1 MRDFFSCLFKANYN
15 SLYLFFL
22 ARLDSVQ
29 DAEDA
34 TQETFRRMMAYR
46 SNVASLRSPRSYLFS
61 IARNLLTDT
70 MRAHKVR
77 LKYAATVDVET
88 QETESHS
95 PAAGIDLKERRKLAQ
110 KALAQLPPR
119 CREVFIMHRFEQLT
133 YKQIAQRLDISP
145 RTVENHIAKAVF
157 HIRKYLAH
165 KNL

>member
-1 MRDFFSCLFKANYN
+1 MREFFSCLFKSNYN

-22 ARLDSVQ
+22 ARLGSVQ

-34 TQETFRRMMAYR
+34 TQETFRRMIAHS

-70 MRAHKVR
+70 MRSRKVR
-77 LKYAATVDVET
+77 LKYTTTVDVET
-88 QETESHS
+88 QATQSQS
-95 PAAGIDLKERRKLAQ
+95 PAAGIDLEERRKPVQ
-110 KALAQLPPR
+110 KALAELSPR
-119 CREVFIMHRFEQLT
+119 CREVFILHRFEQLT
-133 YKQIAQRLDISP
+133 YKQIARRLDISP
-145 RTVENHIAKAVF
+145 RTVEHHIAKAVF

>member
-1 MRDFFSCLFKANYN
+1 MREFFSCLFKSNYN

-34 TQETFRRMMAYR
+34 AQETFKRMIAHN

-77 LKYAATVDVET
+77 LKYTTTVDVET
-88 QETESHS
+88 QATHSQS
-95 PAAGIDLKERRKLAQ
+95 PAARIDLKERRKLAQ
-110 KALAQLPPR
+110 KALAELAPR
-119 CREVFIMHRFEQLT
+119 CREVFILHRFEQLT

-145 RTVENHIAKAVF
+145 RTVEHHIAKAVF
-157 HIRKYLAH
+157 HVRKYLAD